1 MPAMPA
7 AVPSLVSTMRARAGF
22 TLAEVLVA
30 LFVVALGIAGA
41 AGLQA
46 TALRAGREAAR
57 LADAVQLAAALAER
71 MRANPAAMALADG
84 ANPYLQ
90 FDFDTA
96 ADAPPSAAAC
106 YGEHA
111 CNADA
116 LARFDLMEVA
126 GELAARF
133 PDGRI
138 LVCRDASGAAAWTCG
153 AEPGAPVVIKLGWR
167 EPDETAAL
175 PRVQLPAGGGA

>member
-1 MPAMPA
+1 MPALPQ
-7 AVPSLVSTMRARAGF
+7 MRACAGF

-30 LFVVALGIAGA
+30 LFVVALGILGA

-46 TALRAGREAAR
+46 TALRAGRTAAR
-57 LADAVQLAAALAER
+57 TADGVHLAAALAER
-71 MRANPAAMALADG
+71 MRANPAAMALADS
-84 ANPYLQ
+84 ANPYLD
-90 FDFDTA
+90 FDFDA
-96 ADAPPSAAAC
+96 GADAPPPAAAC
-106 YGEHA
+106 YGDNA
-111 CNADA
+111 CSAAA

-126 GELAARF
+126 GEVAARF
-133 PDGRI
+133 PGGRI

-167 EPDETAAL
+167 EPDETSAL

>member
-1 MPAMPA
+1 MSAMPM
-7 AVPSLVSTMRARAGF
+7 TRARAGF

-30 LFVVALGIAGA
+30 LFVVALGILGA

-57 LADAVQLAAALAER
+57 MADGVQLAAALAER
-71 MRANPAAMALADG
+71 MRANPVAMAQADG

-90 FDFDTA
+90 FDFDAGT
-96 ADAPPSAAAC
+96 DTPLSAAAC
-106 YGEHA
+106 YGEDA
-111 CNADA
+111 CNPDA
-116 LARFDLMEVA
+116 LARFDLMEA
-126 GELAARF
+126 AAELAARF
-133 PDGRI
+133 PGGRI

>member
-1 MPAMPA
+1 MPAM
-7 AVPSLVSTMRARAGF
+7 RACAGF

-30 LFVVALGIAGA
+30 LFIVALGMLGA

-46 TALRAGREAAR
+46 TALHAGRDAAR
-57 LADAVQLAAALAER
+57 LADGVQLAAALAER
-71 MRANPAAMALADG
+71 MRANPASMAMADG

-90 FDFDTA
+90 FDFDAA
-96 ADAPPSAAAC
+96 ADAPPSAAPC
-106 YGEHA
+106 YGNAA
-111 CNADA
+111 CSAEA

-133 PDGRI
+133 PGGRM
-138 LVCRDASGAAAWTCG
+138 LVCRDASAAATWHCG

-167 EPDETAAL
+167 DPDEAAAG

>member
-1 MPAMPA
+1 MPAVPTAMP
-7 AVPSLVSTMRARAGF
+7 PMRVCAGF
-22 TLAEVLVA
+22 SLAEVLVA

-46 TALRAGREAAR
+46 TALRAGRDAAR
-57 LADAVQLAAALAER
+57 LADGVQLAAALAER
-71 MRANPAAMALADG
+71 MHANPAAMALADG

-90 FDFDTA
+90 FDFDAA
-96 ADAPPSAAAC
+96 ADALPSAAAC
-106 YGEHA
+106 YGENA
-111 CNADA
+111 CNTDA

-133 PDGRI
+133 PGGRI

-167 EPDETAAL
+167 EPDETAAA
-175 PRVQLPAGGGA
+175 PRVQLPAAGGA

>member
-1 MPAMPA
+1 MP
-7 AVPSLVSTMRARAGF
+7 TMRACAGF

-30 LFVVALGIAGA
+30 LFVVALGMLGA

-46 TALRAGREAAR
+46 TALRAGRDAAR
-57 LADAVQLAAALAER
+57 MADGVQLAATLAER
-71 MRANPAAMALADG
+71 IRANPAAMALADG

-90 FDFDTA
+90 FDFDA
-96 ADAPPSAAAC
+96 GAEAPPSAAAC
-106 YGEHA
+106 YGEDA

-133 PDGRI
+133 PGGRM
-138 LVCRDASGAAAWTCG
+138 LVCRDASGTPGWTCG
-153 AEPGAPVVIKLGWR
+153 AEPSAPLVIKLGWR
-167 EPDETAAL
+167 EGDEAAAA

>member
-1 MPAMPA
+1 MPEMP
-7 AVPSLVSTMRARAGF
+7 TMRACAGF
-22 TLAEVLVA
+22 TMAEVLVA
-30 LFVVALGIAGA
+30 LFVVTLGMLGA

-46 TALRAGREAAR
+46 TALRAGRDAAR
-57 LADAVQLAAALAER
+57 IADGVQLAAALAER
-71 MRANPAAMALADG
+71 MRANPAVMALADG

-90 FDFDTA
+90 FDFDA
-96 ADAPPSAAAC
+96 GAEAPPSAAAC
-106 YGEHA
+106 YGEDA

-133 PDGRI
+133 PGGRM
-138 LVCRDASGAAAWTCG
+138 LVCRDASAAPGWTCG

-167 EPDETAAL
+167 EGNEAAAL